1 MLIGYIA
8 AFFSLTG
15 ILLNIKK
22 NILCWFMFMI
32 SDSLWFIYSIKTG
45 QWAITI
51 THTVFIITNFVGM
64 YTWSKQRNTTG
75 NNLIIKE

>member
-1 MLIGYIA
+1 
-8 AFFSLTG
+8 
-15 ILLNIKK
+15 
-22 NILCWFMFMI
+22 MFMI

-51 THTVFIITNFVGM
+51 THTLFIITNFVGM

-75 NNLIIKE
+75 NKLIIKE